1 MYGRQAQGLSL
12 LELLMALAV
21 GSIVLAGV
29 YGLFIQQQG
38 VYSLQEQLIEMQ
50 QNIRLGM
57 DFLVNDI
64 RMAGFDPTGN
74 AGARIIVAT
83 ATRLRFTMDSDDN
96 DATTVDDIAYE
107 LDTVQHE
114 LTRNI
119 NGSGRQPVV
128 NNIVGL
134 RFCYMLVNDP
144 TCAPE
149 PPGTALD
156 HIRSVQIELTA
167 RTAHPDPSYR
177 HPAAHHHY
185 RTTTLT
191 AIVHMRNLGLRRS

>member
-1 MYGRQAQGLSL
+1 MYGRQSQGLSL

-21 GSIVLAGV
+21 GSLVLAGV
-29 YGLFIQQQG
+29 YGLFVQQQR
-38 VYSLQEQLIEMQ
+38 VYTLQDQRLEMQ

-64 RMAGFDPTGN
+64 RMAGFDPSGRS
-74 AGARIIVAT
+74 GARIIVAT
-83 ATRLRFTMDSDDN
+83 ATRLRFTMDSDDD

-114 LTRNI
+114 LTRNV
-119 NGSGRQPVV
+119 NSSGRQPVV
-128 NNIVGL
+128 NNVIGL
-134 RFCYMLVNDP
+134 RFCYMLANDS
-144 TCAPE
+144 TCVPE
-149 PPGTALD
+149 PPRTALD

-177 HPAAHHHY
+177 HPVSQQHY

-191 AIVHMRNLGLRRS
+191 AIVHMRNLGLKRG